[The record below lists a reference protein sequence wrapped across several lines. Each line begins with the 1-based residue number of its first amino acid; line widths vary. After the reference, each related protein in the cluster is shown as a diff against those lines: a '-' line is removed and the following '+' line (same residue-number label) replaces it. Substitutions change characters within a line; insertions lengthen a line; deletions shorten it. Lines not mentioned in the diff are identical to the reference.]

1 MIAGKKIS
9 GCVQVSN
16 PKTLEFPFIEC
27 IKSLLPIV
35 DELII
40 VNGDKCT
47 DIYRS
52 EVSNLLNESGL
63 GYDDKIKIL
72 HLPWSE
78 NGKKNMY
85 MVFRSAGIFNCTGDY
100 ILPLDADEVL
110 HEKDYSKIEEAVKLG
125 YDAYAFRVLH
135 FYRDYMHIKNS
146 DYWYK
151 YRPYLF
157 KNGLGIF
164 DGYRSDI
171 IDGKL
176 VTELYSDYVTFDYK
190 AVMPFAKK
198 TSIEVFHYGYVRSEK
213 CMLDKY
219 NNMELKW
226 HPNRETLKTKWEWDM
241 KDTEEYIKSHPE
253 VMKDRINLFNN
264 KEK

>member
-9 GCVQVSN
+9 GCVHVSN

-27 IKSLLPIV
+27 VKSLLPIV

-40 VNGDKCT
+40 VNGDK
-47 DIYRS
+47 DFDG
-52 EVSNLLNESGL
+52 EVYDLLTKNTYTLATYKNIIKVINLPMSDLS
-63 GYDDKIKIL
+63 
-72 HLPWSE
+72 
-78 NGKKNMY
+78 KKNIY
-85 MVFRSAGIFNCTGDY
+85 MIAKSAGIFNCTGDY

-110 HEKDYSKIEEAVKLG
+110 HEQDYPKIEEAVKLG
-125 YDAYAFRVLH
+125 HDAYAFRVLH
-135 FYRDYMHIKNS
+135 FYRDYTHIKIS
-146 DYWYK
+146 DYWYS

-176 VTELYSDYVTFDYK
+176 VTEFYGDYVTFDYK
-190 AVMPFAKK
+190 AVMPFTKK
-198 TSIEVFHYGYVRSEK
+198 TSIRAFHYGYVRNEK
-213 CMLDKY
+213 CMLDKF

-226 HPNRETLKTKWEWDM
+226 HPNGETLKTKWEWDM
-241 KDTEEYIKSHPE
+241 QDTEEYTKTHPE
-253 VMKDRINLFNN
+253 VMKNRINLFN
-264 KEK
+264 KE